1 MRDERA
7 RCLSSIGRQDIFIT
21 TVERSLP
28 FFPASVTRVVGNDF
42 KIPRSFSFPF
52 RNERSF
58 SLNEPRGISRN
69 IVADRHLTQR
79 QKKRGV
85 ERTFY
90 RCVRLR
96 NTSEELHRFKMV
108 RGSGGC
114 LACPDNR
121 SFVSLG
127 TGQLADP
134 DRTCYLCRLWERARA
149 TEIRE
154 GRSRG
159 HSRSIS
165 GSLFR
170 FGFSP
175 LSNRLDSYILFV
187 YPPLFLC
194 QIRRLYRS
202 SW

>member
-1 MRDERA
+1 
-7 RCLSSIGRQDIFIT
+7 
-21 TVERSLP
+21 
-28 FFPASVTRVVGNDF
+28 
-42 KIPRSFSFPF
+42 
-52 RNERSF
+52 
-58 SLNEPRGISRN
+58 
-69 IVADRHLTQR
+69 
-79 QKKRGV
+79 
-85 ERTFY
+85 
-90 RCVRLR
+90 
-96 NTSEELHRFKMV
+96 MV

-127 TGQLADP
+127 TRQLADR

-187 YPPLFLC
+187 SSLFLC
-194 QIRRLYRS
+194 QIRRVSIFLVIFVFEMQSPSLPASRNGTILEKYARVNKKNEMCDNQRRRRGPVS
-202 SW
+202 FFHWKTKHNCEIPVLV